1 MRWTRGERSE
11 YIEDR
16 RGQRVG
22 WGGRIGL
29 GTVVLALLAFAAQRY
44 LGVDLGVGLGG
55 GGDERSGGSSAPID
69 PRSDSERDIVDFV
82 SFVLDDIQATWKR
95 ELPSAGETYRPARLV
110 LFRDATRSGCGFGSA
125 AIGPFYCPA
134 DQKAYIDLSF
144 YRMLRE
150 RFGAPG
156 DFAQAYVLAH
166 EIGHHV
172 QNLLGYEKTMR
183 AEQERHP
190 GRKNELSVRFELQ
203 ADCLAGVWGHS
214 SKRRDLLEPGDVEE
228 GLRAA
233 ASIGDDTLQKQG
245 GGRVSPESWTHGSSE
260 QRVRWL
266 RRGLESG
273 SIAACDT
280 ARADRL

>member
-1 MRWTRGERSE
+1 M
-11 YIEDR
+11 
-16 RGQRVG
+16 
-22 WGGRIGL
+22 
-29 GTVVLALLAFAAQRY
+29 LALIAFVAQRY
-44 LGVDLGVGLGG
+44 LGVDLGGVVGG
-55 GGDERSGGSSAPID
+55 GPPASDEPAQPID
-69 PRSDSERDIVDFV
+69 PATDPDRETAEFIA
-82 SFVLDDIQATWKR
+82 FVLDDVQSTWTKKF
-95 ELPSAGETYRPARLV
+95 EEAGKTYRRAKLV
-110 LFRDATRSGCGFGSA
+110 LFRDSVRSEGCGFGSA

-150 RFGAPG
+150 RFEAPG

-172 QNLLGYEKTMR
+172 QNLLGYDDELR
-183 AEQERHP
+183 SEQKRSP
-190 GRKNELSVRFELQ
+190 ARRNELSVRYELQ

-214 SKRRDLLEPGDVEE
+214 SKQRNLLEEGDIEE

-245 GGRVSPESWTHGSSE
+245 GGKVSPESWTHGSSE
-260 QRVRWL
+260 QRQKWL

-273 SIAACDT
+273 RIDACDT
-280 ARADRL
+280 RRGAP